1 MRDVKTN
8 NQQGCPQRESNN
20 ARSRMVSFQPSSV
33 ANVFFS
39 DANLGALHQAIRY
52 RVWVDSD
59 RKLVIGRQSEDQ
71 LVFVMRSVFLT
82 DSYNREGNQA
92 VILEQVRDLNQ
103 LVLNFC
109 VPQIIKE
116 ANMYRQ
122 YVHDSSTLPIPLEHM
137 KLVSKKGENQL
148 QFNNSF

>member
-1 MRDVKTN
+1 MSTTNGGRINSQDKAVILKECANVAKGRGHNIVAIQANDYCFTGTEASKSYARD
-8 NQQGCPQRESNN
+8 GGYPQRESNN

-39 DANLGALHQAIRY
+39 DANLGPLHQAIRY

-82 DSYNREGNQA
+82 DSYNR
-92 VILEQVRDLNQ
+92 
-103 LVLNFC
+103 
-109 VPQIIKE
+109 
-116 ANMYRQ
+116 
-122 YVHDSSTLPIPLEHM
+122 
-137 KLVSKKGENQL
+137 
-148 QFNNSF
+148 